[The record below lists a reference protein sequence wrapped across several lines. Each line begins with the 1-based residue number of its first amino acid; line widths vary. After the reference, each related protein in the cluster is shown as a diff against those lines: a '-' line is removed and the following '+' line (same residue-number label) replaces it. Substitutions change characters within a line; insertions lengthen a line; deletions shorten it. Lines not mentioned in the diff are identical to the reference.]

1 MTLPAHV
8 IRMQGEL
15 AGLKEMTSKLGAFIL
30 DNPIFMT
37 LPIEERDDMNVQYGL
52 MGQYCDVLARRV
64 ARAMKAA
71 SA

>member
-15 AGLKEMTSKLGAFIL
+15 AGLKEMSSKLGAFIL

-37 LPIEERDDMNVQYGL
+37 LPIEERDDQILQHDL
-52 MGQYCDVLARRV
+52 MTRYCDVLARRV
-64 ARAMKAA
+64 ARAEKAA